1 MDLLEKE
8 ISNVLKELDRN
19 IKEEDKKQIEA
30 NRKLLDK
37 LLEEY
42 LKKYKK

>member
-1 MDLLEKE
+1 MELLEKE
-8 ISNVLKELDRN
+8 ISNVLKDLDRN